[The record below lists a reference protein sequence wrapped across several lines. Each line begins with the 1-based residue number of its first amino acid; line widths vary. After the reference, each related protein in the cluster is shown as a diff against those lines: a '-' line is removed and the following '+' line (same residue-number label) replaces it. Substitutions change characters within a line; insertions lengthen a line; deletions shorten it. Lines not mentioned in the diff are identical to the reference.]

1 MAASSLGER
10 YLSTPLVGD
19 ISVDMNEEERNISNS
34 TPAIIC
40 RRRRHELPWCFG
52 RVVSQVRSA

>member
-52 RVVSQVRSA
+52 RVV